1 MPAQKG
7 RLLLIGIGDGA
18 TAEAFTNI
26 AGLRSK
32 TLTLNNES
40 VDITTSDEAPWRAL
54 LGDTGLRSMSVSGS
68 GVFQDDAAIN
78 AIEDLVMSG
87 LLNNF
92 EITFE
97 NGDVFAG
104 AFQVTSFEYGGEH
117 TAEQTYSMSLES
129 SGTMVLTRA
138 V

>member
-138 V
+138 